1 LLFLTLTLTL
11 ALAYHGHGHGGKENK
26 MAKLN
31 MVEAL
36 NMALREEMEQDPRVL
51 VLGEDVGREGGV
63 FRVTDGLQERFGR
76 DRVVD
81 TPLAESGIVGAAF
94 GMAVNGLR
102 PVAEIQFDG
111 FLYPCLDQITN
122 HVGRIRNRSRG
133 RFSCPVVIRAPYG
146 GGIHAP
152 EHHSESPEA
161 IFAHTPGI
169 KVVIPS
175 TPSEARGLLLSSIR
189 DPDPVVFLE
198 PKRIYRAVRE
208 EIPEGDAAIPLGKAR
223 LVREGKDVTVIA
235 WGAMVREAVTAAE
248 QLTEEKIDAEVIDLR
263 TISPMDTE
271 AIIASVRKTGRAV
284 IVHEAP
290 RTCGLG
296 AEIIAV
302 INEKAL
308 LSLQA
313 PVERVTGFDIPV
325 PLPKAEHYYLPNP
338 KRIVI
343 AVRKVARF

>member
-1 LLFLTLTLTL
+1 
-11 ALAYHGHGHGGKENK
+11 

-31 MVEAL
+31 MVEAINL
-36 NMALREEMEQDPRVL
+36 GLREEMEKDNRVV

-63 FRVTDGLQERFGR
+63 FRVTDGLQEKFGA

-81 TPLAESGIVGAAF
+81 TPLAESGIVGTAL
-94 GMAVNGLR
+94 GMAIYGLR

-122 HVGRIRNRSRG
+122 HIGRMRNRSRG
-133 RFSCPVVIRAPYG
+133 RFTCPLVIRVPYG

-161 IFAHTPGI
+161 ILAHTPGI

-175 TPSEARGLLLSSIR
+175 TPYEAKGLLLSSIR
-189 DPDPVVFLE
+189 DPDPVLFLE
-198 PKRIYRAVRE
+198 PKRIYRAIRE
-208 EIPEGDAAIPLGKAR
+208 EVPEGDYTIPLGKAR
-223 LVREGKDVTVIA
+223 MVQEGKDITIIA
-235 WGAMVREAVTAAE
+235 WGAMVREALNAAE
-248 QLTEEKIDAEVIDLR
+248 QLKGDKIEVEMIDLR
-263 TISPMDTE
+263 TISPMDVET
-271 AIIASVRKTGRAV
+271 IVTSIRKTGRGV

-290 RTCGLG
+290 KTCGLG
-296 AEIIAV
+296 AEIIAL

-313 PVERVTGFDIPV
+313 PIERVTGFDIPV
-325 PLPKAEHYYLPNP
+325 PLMKSEHYYLLNP
-338 KRIVI
+338 KRIVM
-343 AVRKVARF
+343 AVKKVMSF